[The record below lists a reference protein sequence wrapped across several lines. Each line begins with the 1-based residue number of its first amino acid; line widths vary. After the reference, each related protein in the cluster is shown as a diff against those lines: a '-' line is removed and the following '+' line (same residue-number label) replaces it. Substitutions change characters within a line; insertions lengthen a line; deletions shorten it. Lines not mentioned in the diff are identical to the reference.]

1 MDTGEV
7 VPQPKPAEPVP
18 AYTSSVLV
26 RVLIG
31 RRPRT
36 TLIRLCLLIVVTLVL
51 FGIVFIPIRVT
62 GNSMAPTYQT
72 GRVNLVNRLA
82 YRWHDPKRGDV
93 VSIRLAGL
101 KVLLLKRI
109 IGLPGETISVHAGSV
124 YIDDQRLNEPY
135 ISAKVSWA
143 EGRRQLKADE
153 YFVVGDNRAVSEY
166 YIIPKSQIA
175 GKIVF

>member
-1 MDTGEV
+1 MDV
-7 VPQPKPAEPVP
+7 NDALPQPKSREWI
-18 AYTSSVLV
+18 SSRYSSMLV
-26 RVLIG
+26 RMLIG

-36 TLIRLCLLIVVTLVL
+36 TLIRLGLLIILTLVL

-82 YRWHDPKRGDV
+82 YRWHNPKRGDV

-109 IGLPGETISVHAGSV
+109 IGLPGETISVHHGSV
-124 YIDDQRLNEPY
+124 LINDKPLDEPY
-135 ISAKVSWA
+135 LPAKVPWA